1 MVVAALVMIINLSF
15 FISWG
20 NLPVRFLFTDRSN
33 TTDSYKQYEWLTDF
47 THAKDNTLTCS
58 FEVTAQNTISVKF
71 CEGNMRKQIPPIG
84 LLSLTKARVLCFL
97 QNKTTYNQQ
106 QCISHRTC
114 TNSSRE
120 CKLYDTISILLD
132 LLLYW
137 QCLQLRPC
145 ISVENRIFKLQLG
158 FHKTQV
164 RFASA
169 WSKEFLGAY
178 KMAYFSSFTG

>member
-1 MVVAALVMIINLSF
+1 MMMTTITLMDEAEVDDKTVILNANGGGGGGDDNKFIF

-20 NLPVRFLFTDRSN
+20 NLPVKFLFTDRSN

-97 QNKTTYNQQ
+97 QNK

-120 CKLYDTISILLD
+120 CNLCDTTSILLD
-132 LLLYW
+132 LLL
-137 QCLQLRPC
+137 
-145 ISVENRIFKLQLG
+145 N
-158 FHKTQV
+158 
-164 RFASA
+164 
-169 WSKEFLGAY
+169 
-178 KMAYFSSFTG
+178 